1 MRLLPTILYRCP
13 GAHFGP
19 PDTTFDYLG
28 VGTEEALEA
37 ALVDGWHET
46 LLAAMAPPV
55 VAPEPAP
62 VPADDARDFAPP
74 DAEPAY
80 GDPEPET
87 ADNSPV
93 TREELEQKAE
103 DLGIR
108 VDGRWS
114 DKRLIAEIEAKM
126 AAPE

>member
-1 MRLLPTILYRCP
+1 MRLLPTILYRVP

-19 PDTTFDYLG
+19 PGVTYDYRGIDTQ
-28 VGTEEALEA
+28 EALEA
-37 ALVDGWHET
+37 ALADRWHDS
-46 LLAAMAPPV
+46 LVAAMEA
-55 VAPEPAP
+55 VAPRETAP

-74 DAEPAY
+74 DAKPAY
-80 GDPEPET
+80 GDD
-87 ADNSPV
+87 APV

-103 DLGIR
+103 ELGIK

-114 DKRLIAEIEAKM
+114 DKRLISEIEAKM

>member
-1 MRLLPTILYRCP
+1 MRLLPTILYRVP

-19 PDTTFDYLG
+19 PGFTYDYRG
-28 VGTEEALEA
+28 VDTEEALEA
-37 ALVDGWHET
+37 ALADGWHES
-46 LLAAMAPPV
+46 LAAAMAPS
-55 VAPEPAP
+55 VAALKPAP
-62 VPADDARDFAPP
+62 VPSDDA
-74 DAEPAY
+74 
-80 GDPEPET
+80 
-87 ADNSPV
+87 PV

-103 DLGIR
+103 ELGIK